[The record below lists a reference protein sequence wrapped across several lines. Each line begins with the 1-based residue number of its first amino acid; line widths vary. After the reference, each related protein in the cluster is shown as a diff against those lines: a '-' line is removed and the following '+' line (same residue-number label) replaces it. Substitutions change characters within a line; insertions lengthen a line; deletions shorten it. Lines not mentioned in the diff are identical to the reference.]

1 MWPSVRDV
9 VNRVVVGYPVHLA
22 GRSHCS
28 RGTLLEHG
36 ANTSKV
42 HTGEVT
48 MGASLVLSDH

>member
-9 VNRVVVGYPVHLA
+9 VNRVVVEYPA

-28 RGTLLEHG
+28 RGALLGHG
-36 ANTSKV
+36 ANTSIV